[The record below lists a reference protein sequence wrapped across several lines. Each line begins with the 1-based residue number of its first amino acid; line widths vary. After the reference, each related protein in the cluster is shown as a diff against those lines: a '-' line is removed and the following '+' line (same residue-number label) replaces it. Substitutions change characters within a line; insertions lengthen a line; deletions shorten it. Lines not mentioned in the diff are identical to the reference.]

1 MQPSHGELATR
12 GRSPALSWTLSA
24 TDRRRL
30 ARLALDGLTLAL
42 TTTVFLI
49 LNKPFFASYS
59 GYDEE
64 FFTWG
69 GWCITKGLVPYRDF
83 SDFKPPI
90 VFLTHALAIGL
101 FGAKD
106 FGFRTFFTFAPLAAV
121 LALQASLLARGIERV
136 FTLAVIVGFLC
147 LYLSPHYHDTSLSD
161 CESIAVM
168 YYLLGLAAFLWEG
181 PKARFATALGGF
193 FMSSSVLSKEPAVGV
208 VLATWL
214 GMFWLRGQ
222 ASCAEAKRFARQ
234 SLLGV
239 GIFAL
244 LLCLYLV
251 PTGALTAY
259 LHMLRRY
266 PTLYVD
272 PKTSFCV
279 ALGRVRG
286 QEGLAGAWR
295 HVHAF
300 FFNLRIL
307 GYLLPIALP
316 GAFFA
321 FRRSRWLFATMIAA
335 IVAALWAAVATNCRW
350 AHYCIISMAGVLY
363 VLVVAADSLKGPL
376 AKARS
381 GVRFTT
387 TALAVLATTW
397 ALFPGLVHELLA
409 DYSRLPWREPER
421 GLLNFIATNTQPSDR
436 IFTTGTPALY
446 VQSDRLGATVENQF
460 LDDLLPS
467 YPGSTDA
474 QRLRPVYE
482 ELEKNRPKIVFL
494 DPAHAERRPRHL
506 ETLMLPFLLSHE
518 YVAIDPYLFLRR

>member
-1 MQPSHGELATR
+1 MQPSHGELALR
-12 GRSPALSWTLSA
+12 GRSPAFRWNLSA

-30 ARLALDGLTLAL
+30 AALALDGLTLAL

-83 SDFKPPI
+83 LDFKPPI
-90 VFLTHALAIGL
+90 AFLTHALAIGL

-121 LALQASLLARGIERV
+121 LSLQASLLARGIERV
-136 FTLAVIVGFLC
+136 FALAVIVGFLC
-147 LYLSPHYHDTSLSD
+147 LYLIPHYHDTSLSD

-168 YYLLGLAAFLWEG
+168 YYLFGLAAFLWEG
-181 PKARFATALGGF
+181 HRAAWTTALGGI
-193 FMSSSVLSKEPAVGV
+193 FMSSSVLSKEPAVGIV
-208 VLATWL
+208 IATWL
-214 GMFWLRGQ
+214 GMFWLRGK
-222 ASCAEAKRFARQ
+222 ASRAEAKRFARH

-244 LLCLYLV
+244 LLSLYMV
-251 PTGALTAY
+251 PTGAMTAY
-259 LHMLRRY
+259 LRMLRRY
-266 PTLYVD
+266 PTLFED
-272 PKTSFCV
+272 PKNSFCT
-279 ALGRVRG
+279 ALGMTRLENGV
-286 QEGLAGAWR
+286 LGAWR
-295 HVHAF
+295 HVHAL

-307 GYLLPIALP
+307 GYLLPVALP

-321 FRRSRWLFATMIAA
+321 FRRSRWLFATIAAA

-350 AHYCIISMAGVLY
+350 VHYCVISMASILY

-376 AKARS
+376 AGARRS
-381 GVRFTT
+381 IRFGA

-397 ALFPGLVHELLA
+397 ALIPGLVHELLA
-409 DYSRLPWREPER
+409 DYSRIPWQEPER
-421 GLLNFIATNTQPSDR
+421 GLLNFIAANTKPSDR

-446 VQSDRLGATVENQF
+446 VQSERLGATVESQF
-460 LDDLLPS
+460 LDELLPS

-474 QRLRPVYE
+474 ERLRPLYE
-482 ELEKNRPKIVFL
+482 ELEKNPPKVVFL
-494 DPAHAERRPRHL
+494 DAAHAEHRRRHL
-506 ETLMLPFLLSHE
+506 ETLVLPFLLNHD
-518 YVAIDPYLFLRR
+518 YIVVDAHVFLRR